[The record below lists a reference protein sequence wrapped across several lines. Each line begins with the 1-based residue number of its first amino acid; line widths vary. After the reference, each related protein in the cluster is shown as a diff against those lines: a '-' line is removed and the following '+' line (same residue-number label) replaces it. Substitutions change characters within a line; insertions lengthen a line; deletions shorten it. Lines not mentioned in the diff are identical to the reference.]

1 MAKGLKL
8 ISAFLGNTIK
18 ELRKKQS
25 LSQEELAER
34 AGIHRTFMS
43 HVECGTRNIT
53 IYNLV
58 KIAKALKV
66 KPSILL
72 LDIDEIA

>member
-1 MAKGLKL
+1 VAKKHEAKSIGLVVGK
-8 ISAFLGNTIK
+8 TI
-18 ELRKKQS
+18 RKYRER
-25 LSQEELAER
+25 LEISQEELAER
-34 AGIHRTFMS
+34 ASIHRTFMS
-43 HVECGTRNIT
+43 HVECATRNIT

-72 LDIDEIA
+72 EDLK